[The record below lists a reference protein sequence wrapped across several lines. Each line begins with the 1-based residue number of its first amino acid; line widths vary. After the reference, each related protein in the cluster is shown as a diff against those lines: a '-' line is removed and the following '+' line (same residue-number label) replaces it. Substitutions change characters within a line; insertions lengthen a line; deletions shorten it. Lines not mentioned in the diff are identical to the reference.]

1 MMPSNA
7 SWERRVLVFWGAVL
21 AGSTLVWNAMAER
34 ILDHAILSQ
43 ARELLSRDLE
53 IAKAAVME
61 IKDSWDSFSAMDELA
76 DRLGAQLKV
85 RVSLISVRGK
95 VVGDSHVDRG
105 DLEKL
110 EDHSGRPEVRE
121 ALTKGTGWAI
131 RPSST
136 MGVDS
141 LYVASLCGAEKGEVV
156 VRLATRA
163 PFLSEAK
170 GALRWASAGIFI
182 LGISLCFVMVKILS
196 RMTGKMEEELLRKN
210 LQEICEN
217 WERFSL
223 SDGRG
228 ELLWAKDLRDRIQ
241 KDAKGLRENMERL
254 NALLDGMVEG
264 VMLMDSKGRIE
275 LVNRALASLMRPR
288 VDPLGKSPAEAYR
301 LAPLQEAVE
310 KCMGSGEPEVLEL
323 QVPSPSPKVV
333 EVQLSPVP
341 TGGVVGVFRDV
352 TEKKRMEEIKRNLV
366 ANVSHELRTP
376 LTAIRGAVEGLLD
389 GALNDPSQAQKFAL
403 MIQRQVLRLEKM
415 VKDLLDLSRLEGQGR
430 PSDYVELRAGEVAW
444 GAVESVKQMAEA
456 KGLDLECSIVHPEAI
471 VRGNPA
477 DLEQALVNLLD
488 NAIRFT
494 DRGKVTLRVDATEG
508 EVHFSVKDTGIGIA
522 EEHIP
527 RIFERFY
534 RVDKGRSRE
543 KGGSGLGLS
552 IVKHIVENHGGRV
565 EVESTPGQGSTF
577 RIVLPKGARVPEK
590 DQGTIGSNP
599 LRKEAL
605 LVDEKIG

>member
-1 MMPSNA
+1 MMRSDA
-7 SWERRVLVFWGAVL
+7 SWKRRVLLFLGAVL
-21 AGSTLVWNAMAER
+21 AGSSLLWNVLGER
-34 ILDHAILSQ
+34 IVHDAVVTQ

-53 IAKAAVME
+53 TVRAAVME
-61 IKDSWDSFSAMDELA
+61 MEERWDSLSTMDELA
-76 DRLGAQLKV
+76 DRLGAQLKL
-85 RVSLISVRGK
+85 RVSLISTQGK

-110 EDHSGRPEVRE
+110 EDHSGRSEVQE
-121 ALTKGTGWAI
+121 ALTRGSGWAI

-141 LYVASLCGAEKGEVV
+141 LYVASLCGTEKGQMV

-163 PFLSEAK
+163 DFLSRAR
-170 GALRWASAGIFI
+170 GTLRWASAGVFVFG
-182 LGISLCFVMVKILS
+182 LSLCFLMVKLLS
-196 RMTGKMEEELLRKN
+196 RMAGKMQEELLRKN
-210 LQEICEN
+210 LEDIWEN
-217 WERFSL
+217 WEQSPL
-223 SDGRG
+223 GDGKG
-228 ELLWAKDLRDRIQ
+228 ELPWAKDLRARIR
-241 KDAKGLRENMERL
+241 KEAKGLKENMERL

-264 VMLMDSKGRIE
+264 VMLLDSKGRIE

-310 KCMGSGEPEVLEL
+310 KCIGSGEPEVLEL
-323 QVPSPSPKVV
+323 QVQSPSPKVV

-352 TEKKRMEEIKRNLV
+352 TEQRRMEEIKRNLV

-376 LTAIRGAVEGLLD
+376 LTAIRGAVESLLD
-389 GALNDPSQAQKFAL
+389 GALNDSSQAPKFAQ
-403 MIQRQVLRLEKM
+403 MIQRQVLRLENM

-430 PSDYVELRAGEVAW
+430 PSEYVELTAAEVAR

-456 KGLDLECSIVHPEAI
+456 KGLDLQCSILHQDAI
-471 VRGNPA
+471 VRGNPG

-494 DRGKVTLRVDATEG
+494 DRGKVTLRVDVTEG
-508 EVHFSVKDTGIGIA
+508 EVHFAVEDTGIGIA

-543 KGGSGLGLS
+543 RGGSGLGLS

-565 EVESTPGQGSTF
+565 EVESTPAQGSTF
-577 RIVLPKGARVPEK
+577 RIILPRQSRMAQKEK
-590 DQGTIGSNP
+590 KTIGSNP
-599 LRKEAL
+599 SEKEAL
-605 LVDEKIG
+605 LMDKKIG